1 MKNTLSTLL
10 IGFAL
15 LFASAG
21 ASAQE
26 MSVRKGV
33 VTSIAPIQVDVQS
46 QPPKRKSATGGAL
59 GRSLGR
65 VFGRAA
71 SRATGGHSY
80 EAYDV
85 ASSATRDVADSVTSG
100 AGPDEAQKTTAY
112 MVMIRFDDGTESAIQ
127 TAEANGLAVG
137 GRVNVFGSGAS
148 AQVVPGE

>member
-46 QPPKRKSATGGAL
+46 QAPQRKSATGGA
-59 GRSLGR
+59 
-65 VFGRAA
+65 FGRAL
-71 SRATGGHSY
+71 SRTVGRAAARVAGDHSY
-80 EAYDV
+80 DAYDV
-85 ASSATRDVADSVTSG
+85 ASSATRDATTNAGSG
-100 AGPDEAQKTTAY
+100 GATVEKATAY

-127 TAEANGLAVG
+127 AADASRLAVG